1 MITLFKNAEVYA
13 PQALGRLELLVTGNR
28 IAAMASDIKL
38 QGDCVQQ
45 LDVSG
50 CLLVP
55 GFVDSLVHIIGG
67 GGEGGFS
74 TRTSEL
80 NAVDAMRAG
89 VTTLVGVLGTD
100 AITRTLTNLLAKTAA
115 LNEAGL
121 TCYCYTGSYQIP
133 ARTLLADV
141 TEDLV
146 LIDKF
151 IGVGE
156 VAIADHRSSQPTVQ
170 ELARLASQARVG
182 GMLAG
187 KSGVVS
193 VHVGSATAGLALLH
207 QVAETTDIPL
217 AQFYPTHINR
227 NQQLLQQGFAF
238 AKAGGSIDFT
248 TSTTAQDLAQG
259 EVQCAQALQQAI
271 AAGVPVSQITFSS
284 DANASLPEFDSDNNF
299 VSLGEG
305 RIASLYEEVVAAIR
319 LGVPIAT
326 ALSVITENPARVL
339 KLPQK
344 GRLKVG
350 ADADLVVLDEASL
363 QIRAVMA
370 QGRWLF
376 SDGSLPITC
385 VHTGVPLSTT
395 V

>member
-1 MITLFKNAEVYA
+1 MITLIQHAECYA
-13 PQALGRLELLVTGNR
+13 PAALGSQQLLVAGDR
-28 IAAMASDIKL
+28 IAAIAPQISLRGEPL
-38 QGDCVQQ
+38 QV
-45 LDVSG
+45 LDARG

-55 GFVDSLVHIIGG
+55 GFVDSLAHIIGG

-80 NAVDAMRAG
+80 NPADAMRAG

-100 AITRTLTNLLAKTAA
+100 AITRTLTNLLAKAAA

-121 TCYCYTGSYQIP
+121 SCYCYTGSYQIP
-133 ARTLLADV
+133 VRTLFTDV
-141 TEDLV
+141 LEDLV

-187 KSGVVS
+187 KAGVVS
-193 VHVGSATAGLALLH
+193 VHVGSAPAGLALLH

-227 NQQLLQQGFAF
+227 NPRLLAQGFVF
-238 AKAGGSIDFT
+238 AKAGGTIDFT

-259 EVQCAQALQQAI
+259 EVQCALALQQAL
-271 AAGVPVSQITFSS
+271 AAGVPLSQITFSS
-284 DANASLPEFDSDNNF
+284 DANASLPEFDRENNF
-299 VSLGEG
+299 ISLGEG
-305 RIASLYEEVVAAIR
+305 RIASLFEEVVAAIR

-350 ADADLVVLDEASL
+350 ADADLVLLDRDTL

-370 QGRWLF
+370 QGKWLY
-376 SDGSLPITC
+376 SDGTLPIA
-385 VHTGVPLSTT
+385 GVKVGP
-395 V
+395 VVGK

>member
-1 MITLFKNAEVYA
+1 MITLIRNAEIYA
-13 PQALGRLELLVTGNR
+13 PAELGSQQLLVAGNR
-28 IAAMASDIKL
+28 IAAIASDISL
-38 QGDCVQQ
+38 QGEAVQV
-45 LDVSG
+45 LDASG

-55 GFVDSLVHIIGG
+55 GFVDSLAHIIGG
-67 GGEGGFS
+67 GGEGGFG

-80 NAVDAMRAG
+80 NPADAMRAG

-100 AITRTLTNLLAKTAA
+100 AITRTLTNLLAKAAA

-121 TCYCYTGSYQIP
+121 SCYCYTGSYQIP
-133 ARTLLADV
+133 ARTLFADAL
-141 TEDLV
+141 EDLV

-182 GMLAG
+182 GMLSG
-187 KSGVVS
+187 KAGVVS
-193 VHVGSATAGLALLH
+193 VHVGSAPAGLALLH
-207 QVAETTDIPL
+207 QVAATTDIPL

-227 NQQLLQQGFAF
+227 NPELLAQGFAF
-238 AKAGGSIDFT
+238 AKAGGCIDFT

-259 EVQCAQALQQAI
+259 EVQCALALQQAL
-271 AAGVPVSQITFSS
+271 AAGVPLSQITFSS

-299 VSLGEG
+299 ISLGEG
-305 RIASLYEEVVAAIR
+305 RIASLFEEVVAAIQ

-350 ADADLVVLDEASL
+350 GDADLVLLDRDSL

-370 QGRWLF
+370 QGKWLY
-376 SDGSLPITC
+376 SDGTLPI
-385 VHTGVPLSTT
+385 VGAKVGPVVAQSL
-395 V
+395 

>member
-1 MITLFKNAEVYA
+1 
-13 PQALGRLELLVTGNR
+13 
-28 IAAMASDIKL
+28 
-38 QGDCVQQ
+38 
-45 LDVSG
+45 
-50 CLLVP
+50 
-55 GFVDSLVHIIGG
+55 
-67 GGEGGFS
+67 
-74 TRTSEL
+74 
-80 NAVDAMRAG
+80 
-89 VTTLVGVLGTD
+89 
-100 AITRTLTNLLAKTAA
+100 
-115 LNEAGL
+115 
-121 TCYCYTGSYQIP
+121 
-133 ARTLLADV
+133 
-141 TEDLV
+141 
-146 LIDKF
+146 
-151 IGVGE
+151 
-156 VAIADHRSSQPTVQ
+156 
-170 ELARLASQARVG
+170 
-182 GMLAG
+182 MLAG